1 VIEAVRFDK
10 VSKKF
15 VIYHERSR
23 SFQELL
29 ISAFR
34 RSGREDLWALK
45 EISFAVPK
53 GETWGLIGPNGSG
66 KSTVLKLI
74 AGIIEQTSGR
84 ITVNGKVS
92 ALLELGAGFH
102 PDLTG
107 KENVYLN
114 GSILGLTRKQVDQRF
129 DRIVEFAGLERF
141 IDVSVKRY
149 SSGMFIRLGFSVAIH
164 MEPEILLVDEVL
176 AVGDAAFQ
184 RKCWERLF
192 RFRNEGTTII
202 VVSHDL
208 GAIHRL
214 CHKAILL
221 DGGRLAYLGKPQE
234 AIRLYEGGLSGVVST
249 RRGSGEVEITR
260 VRLLNQQ
267 GEEERIF
274 CQGEPM
280 TVEVC
285 YRAHEPI
292 DDPVFGVQ
300 IWREKDPYS
309 PHGAIC
315 HGTNTEKRGIHVS
328 RIEGEGIF
336 RLHYDS
342 LSLLKGH
349 YYLRVGVLSDAISFN
364 PYILLERVCPFQV
377 LSDEE
382 QGAGIAAMPHRWFL

>member
-1 VIEAVRFDK
+1 MIEAVKFEK
-10 VSKKF
+10 VSKRF
-15 VIYHERSR
+15 VIYHERPR
-23 SFQELL
+23 SFQEIL
-29 ISAFR
+29 INAFR

-53 GETWGLIGPNGSG
+53 GETWGIIGPNGSG
-66 KSTVLKLI
+66 KSTILKLI

-84 ITVNGKVS
+84 ITVNGKLS

-107 KENVYLN
+107 KENAYLN

-141 IDVSVKRY
+141 IDVPVKRY

-192 RFRNEGTTII
+192 RFRNERKTII

-208 GAIHRL
+208 GAIQRL

-249 RRGSGEVEITR
+249 QRGSGEVEITR

-274 CQGEPM
+274 HQGEPM

-292 DDPVFGVQ
+292 DDPAFGVQ

-309 PHGAIC
+309 PHNALC
-315 HGTNTEKRGIHVS
+315 HGTNTGRRGIHVG
-328 RIEGEGIF
+328 RIDGEGSF

-349 YYLRVGVLSDAISFN
+349 YYLLVGILSDAVSAN
-364 PYILLERVCPFQV
+364 PYTLLEKVCPFQV
-377 LSDEE
+377 SSDEE
-382 QGAGIAAMPHRWFL
+382 EGAGIAAMPHRWFL

>member
-1 VIEAVRFDK
+1 MIEAVRFDK

-29 ISAFR
+29 IGAFR

-45 EISFAVPK
+45 EITFAVPK

-141 IDVSVKRY
+141 IDVPVKRY

-208 GAIHRL
+208 GAIQRL

-221 DGGRLAYLGKPQE
+221 EGGRLAYLGKPQE
-234 AIRLYEGGLSGVVST
+234 AIRLYEDGLSGVVST
-249 RRGSGEVEITR
+249 QRGSGEVEITR

-267 GEEERIF
+267 GKEERIF
-274 CQGEPM
+274 HQGEPM

-315 HGTNTEKRGIHVS
+315 HGTNTGRRRIHVG

-342 LSLLKGH
+342 LSLLKGR
-349 YYLRVGVLSDAISFN
+349 YYLRVGILSDAISAN
-364 PYILLERVCPFQV
+364 PYVLLERVCPFQV
-377 LSDEE
+377 SSDEE
-382 QGAGIAAMPHRWFL
+382 EGAGIAAMPHRWFL